1 MMNIV
6 ILDGHTINPGDN
18 PWDEIEAVGHLKSY
32 DRTAP
37 EQVVERAQMAEILLI
52 NKCPLTAE
60 QICQLPNLRFI
71 AVTATGFNC
80 VDIEAAGGQG
90 IPVSNLPIYGTNSVA
105 QFVIA
110 LLLEHCHHVGIHDAA
125 VKAGE
130 WSGSPYWS
138 FWKTP
143 QVELYGK
150 TMGIVGFGR
159 IGRRVG
165 ELAHAFGMDVVAYDV
180 FPGPHPGYEPFSWVG
195 IEEAFSKADFVSLH
209 APLTKDNKRF
219 VDKALL
225 ARMKPTAVLINA
237 ARGELVNPD
246 DLAQALNDGG
256 IACATLD
263 VAEVEPIPADNPL
276 LSARNTIMTPH
287 MAWASL
293 EARRRMVHITAE
305 NIRAF
310 IAKDPQNVV
319 NKTFLETRNR

>member
-1 MMNIV
+1 MNIV
-6 ILDGHTINPGDN
+6 ILDGYTINPGDN
-18 PWDEIEAVGHLKSY
+18 PWNEIETLGRLKIY
-32 DRTAP
+32 DRTEP
-37 EQVVERAQMAEILLI
+37 EHLVERAGEAQILLV
-52 NKCPLTAE
+52 NKCPLDAE
-60 QICQLPNLRFI
+60 SIRKLTNLEFI
-71 AVTATGFNC
+71 SVTATGFNC
-80 VDIEAAGGQG
+80 VDIEAAGREG

-105 QFVIA
+105 QYVIA

-130 WSGSPYWS
+130 WSASLYWS

-165 ELAHAFGMDVVAYDV
+165 ELAHALGMDVVAYDV

-219 VDKALL
+219 VDNALL

-246 DLAQALNDGG
+246 DLAQALNNGE
-256 IACATLD
+256 IACAALD

-276 LSARNTIMTPH
+276 LRARNTIMTPH

>member
-1 MMNIV
+1 MDIV
-6 ILDGHTINPGDN
+6 ILDGYTLNPGDN
-18 PWDEIEAVGHLKSY
+18 PWDEIEALGRLKIY
-32 DRTAP
+32 DRTGP
-37 EQVVERAQMAEILLI
+37 EQVAERARDADILLV
-52 NKCPLTAE
+52 NKCPLNAE
-60 QICQLPNLRFI
+60 LIRKMTNLKFI
-71 AVTATGFNC
+71 SVTATGFNC
-80 VDIEAAGGQG
+80 VDIEAAGKQG

-105 QFVIA
+105 QYVIA
-110 LLLEHCHHVGIHDAA
+110 LLLEHCHHVGMHDRA

-130 WSGSPYWS
+130 WSANPYWS

-165 ELAHAFGMDVVAYDV
+165 ELAHALGMEVVACDV
-180 FPGPHPGYEPFSWVG
+180 FPGSHPGYEPFSWGG
-195 IEEAFSKADFVSLH
+195 IEEVFKKGDVVSLH
-209 APLTKDNKRF
+209 TPLTKENRGL

-237 ARGELVNPD
+237 ARGELINTD
-246 DLAQALNDGG
+246 DLAEALNNRI
-256 IACATLD
+256 IACAALD
-263 VAEVEPIPADNPL
+263 VVEVEPIPADNPL
-276 LSARNTIMTPH
+276 LSARNIIMTPH

-310 IAKDPQNVV
+310 IAKNLQNVV
-319 NKTFLETRNR
+319 NKTFLEYCKQ